1 MYNIILDNIQIEKNK
16 VFYNISYSK
25 ELNFYFKSKQLFFE
39 YEEDMTDVP
48 ISILSIPFIATFWGI
63 SWMENCNIYVPELDE
78 TYYYSLREVRA
89 AYQDMYYKARLMGRV
104 VPCKIVRNDIPK
116 SKKALLLFGGG
127 VDAHASYIRNKE
139 HILEIINIQG
149 WYNQLTD
156 IDEAAN
162 ADKRHCEEF
171 AKRMNIQFNYIRC
184 NFASIINAKYFNQK
198 YRKILGDEW
207 WHGIQHSIAFI
218 SIAIV
223 LAYKH
228 QIPNL
233 IIGSSCTTGRIKP
246 CGSFITTDSAI
257 HFALNGN
264 VMHDAFEL
272 NRQQKVAVIVNYQKE
287 TQKPY
292 PLKVCS
298 FKDRN
303 CCTCEKCFRTII
315 EIIAENGDVRKF
327 GFPISESLIS
337 FFPKMLDKHIG
348 LWGIDFER
356 TVYWKDTFARMEKNY
371 HNLNEKDF
379 VDWLLKY
386 DFDKSHHK
394 SLRNYYR
401 QNFFSILKRKLK
413 IS

>member
-25 ELNFYFKSKQLFFE
+25 ELNFYFKSNQLFFE
-39 YEEDMTDVP
+39 YEEDMSNVP

-89 AYQDMYYKARLMGRV
+89 AYQDMYYKTRLMGRV
-104 VPCKIVRNDIPK
+104 VPCKIVRNKIPL
-116 SKKALLLFGGG
+116 SEKALLLFGGG

-139 HILEIINIQG
+139 QISEIINIQG
-149 WYNQLTD
+149 WYNQFTD

-184 NFASIINAKYFNQK
+184 NFASIINSKYFNQK

-207 WHGIQHSIAFI
+207 WHGIQHSVAFI

-223 LAYKH
+223 MAYKH
-228 QIPNL
+228 NISNI
-233 IIGSSCTTGRIKP
+233 IIGSSCTIGQIKP
-246 CGSFITTDSAI
+246 CNSYITTDSAFK
-257 HFALNGN
+257 FALNGN
-264 VMHDAFEL
+264 VVHDAFEL
-272 NRQQKVAVIVNYQKE
+272 NRQQKVAVIVNYQKKV
-287 TQKPY
+287 QNPY

-303 CCTCEKCFRTII
+303 CCTCEKCFRTMI
-315 EIIAENGDVRKF
+315 EIIAENGDVRNF
-327 GFPISESLIS
+327 GFPIEESLIS

-356 TVYWKDTFARMEKNY
+356 TIYWKDTFVRMEENY
-371 HNLNEKDF
+371 QNLNEKDF
-379 VDWLLKY
+379 VDWILKY

-413 IS
+413 IG